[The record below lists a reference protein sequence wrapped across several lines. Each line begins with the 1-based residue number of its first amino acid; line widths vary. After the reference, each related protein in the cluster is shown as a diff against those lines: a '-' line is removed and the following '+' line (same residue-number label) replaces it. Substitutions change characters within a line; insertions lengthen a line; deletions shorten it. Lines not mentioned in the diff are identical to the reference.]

1 MLAQIFDKYGS
12 EETAKTAD
20 RMKGLAFRFATVAA
34 VSTGKDD
41 YVHFSE
47 TESFIADGD
56 KRAAVIAD
64 QYDQGLIT
72 ESERYNLTVGDWSS
86 DVCSSD
92 LKD

>member
-1 MLAQIFDKYGS
+1 MKRVLAQIFDKYGA

-47 TESFIADGD
+47 TENLIADGD
-56 KRAAVIAD
+56 K
-64 QYDQGLIT
+64 
-72 ESERYNLTVGDWSS
+72 NLTLNIKDHKAFWSAS
-86 DVCSSD
+86 RMLVIQVH
-92 LKD
+92 